1 MKLKQELGEEAACP
15 WGGVELLSHEA
26 RPALQAWVLGRWRAA
41 AVLSRQME
49 EPVSPLLLSH
59 SLLLIHWLRTEHR
72 EVSEQLRL
80 RVFKFP

>member
-15 WGGVELLSHEA
+15 WGGVE
-26 RPALQAWVLGRWRAA
+26 LQAWVLGRWRAA